1 MTSEAG
7 EETHT
12 ATLTGRQRLRLW
24 DWPVRIVH
32 WSFALLLPAL
42 WLSWDAGVMSLHR
55 WLGYLMLGLVVFRLY
70 WGVAGSSTALFRN
83 FVRGPS
89 AVLAYV
95 RGWRGEKAGSVIG
108 HNPLGAL
115 SVIALLALLAAQ
127 VLLGLITQDVDGVE
141 SGPLARYVAYDV
153 AELARSLH
161 GLTFNLLL
169 GVVALHLCAVAFY
182 VFIKRDNL
190 VGPMLTGHK
199 AVAETAPAM
208 TPAPVRRLVIG
219 MGLGA
224 GVAWWVSLGC
234 PLPL

>member
-1 MTSEAG
+1 MTPG
-7 EETHT
+7 GDDETPS
-12 ATLTGRQRLRLW
+12 AVTGRRRVRLW

-42 WLSWDAGVMSLHR
+42 WLSWNAGEMALHR

-70 WGVAGSSTALFRN
+70 WGVAGGSTALFRN
-83 FVRGPS
+83 FVRGP
-89 AVLAYV
+89 ATVMTYL
-95 RGWRGEKAGSVIG
+95 RGLPGKQTGFVIG

-153 AELARSLH
+153 AELARYLH
-161 GLTFNLLL
+161 GLNFYLML
-169 GVVALHLCAVAFY
+169 GVVGLHLCAVAFY
-182 VFIKRDNL
+182 FFIKRDNL

-199 AVAETAPAM
+199 AVADTAPAM
-208 TPAPVRRLVIG
+208 TPAPVWRLVIG
-219 MGLGA
+219 VALGA

-234 PLPL
+234 PLSV